1 MKLKF
6 VTTAACLALVAS
18 PTYANDDFIGGLMGA
33 MIGAAISNQGNTKR
47 KFHVFVVELSD

>member
-33 MIGAAISNQGNTKR
+33 MIGAAISNQGNTNIR
-47 KFHVFVVELSD
+47 N